1 MAPHS
6 STLAW
11 KIPWTEEP
19 GGLQS
24 MRSLRVG
31 HYWSDLAAAAVAC
44 SYITLY
50 KTIFIHLYLCISIR
64 ITLTVN
70 RYGNIKTGW
79 PNRTSNPVTVKVWH
93 GKGFFFFFFKLTK
106 SLIFLSF
113 FFFFWPSIWDSQEII
128 TTPYLLPPTLCFLIS
143 QSNWALKIFSKHVK
157 LTSYQPRT
165 QKFPLILNFF
175 SYLYLKAH
183 QMTTV
188 RTTSLKRGHYPF
200 IPCWNWK
207 LYFAKTN
214 FRSQGDL
221 SLVQTSK
228 RRQLKLCLQ
237 SGSLLPSYVDST
249 RQALQ
254 IRL

>member
-1 MAPHS
+1 M
-6 STLAW
+6 
-11 KIPWTEEP
+11 E
-19 GGLQS
+19 
-24 MRSLRVG
+24 R
-31 HYWSDLAAAAVAC
+31 D
-44 SYITLY
+44 
-50 KTIFIHLYLCISIR
+50 
-64 ITLTVN
+64 
-70 RYGNIKTGW
+70 
-79 PNRTSNPVTVKVWH
+79 
-93 GKGFFFFFFKLTK
+93 FFFFLSWPKAWF
-106 SLIFLSF
+106 SFLS
-113 FFFFWPSIWDSQEII
+113 FFFWPSIWDSQEII

-157 LTSYQPRT
+157 FTSYQPRT

-175 SYLYLKAH
+175 LYLYLKAH

-188 RTTSLKRGHYPF
+188 RTTSLRRGHYPF

-207 LYFAKTN
+207 LYFAKTK
-214 FRSQGDL
+214 FISQGDL